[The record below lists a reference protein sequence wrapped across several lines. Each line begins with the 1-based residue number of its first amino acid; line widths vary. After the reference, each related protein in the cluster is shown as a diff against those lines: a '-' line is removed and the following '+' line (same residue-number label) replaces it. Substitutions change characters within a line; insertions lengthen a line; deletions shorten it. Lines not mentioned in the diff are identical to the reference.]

1 MVDAVSQYGP
11 KTLSGTAAA
20 VSAVRVQLRSQLD
33 KVLGRFPLL
42 ATFIEWLSLARKPV
56 PVQLALSILLTAA
69 MTKQQQLRCKLAATR
84 AACRYCRWLS

>member
-69 MTKQQQLRCKLAATR
+69 MTNSNSCCQARR
-84 AACRYCRWLS
+84 YPSCRYCRWLS

>member
-42 ATFIEWLSLARKPV
+42 ATFIEWLSLAR
-56 PVQLALSILLTAA
+56 
-69 MTKQQQLRCKLAATR
+69 
-84 AACRYCRWLS
+84 